1 MMSDYRGMT
10 PQNLTLESKNW
21 TLGGNGGSKFVKTS
35 SDIIYGCP
43 LDGFQ
48 TFVFESHWQNFKSFY
63 SQHWQINQLKKN
75 VRRSKTYL
83 CSYFQKISILP
94 SKNPKTTKYLQLLS
108 CIKCYDL
115 NKNVYEGIIF
125 YYLQLHLPFSDIITY
140 LHIIQTCK

>member
-1 MMSDYRGMT
+1 MEFQLKNQQFQKNQLNQQKILLFLLRERPLMMSDYRGMT

-63 SQHWQINQLKKN
+63 SQH
-75 VRRSKTYL
+75 
-83 CSYFQKISILP
+83 
-94 SKNPKTTKYLQLLS
+94 
-108 CIKCYDL
+108 
-115 NKNVYEGIIF
+115 
-125 YYLQLHLPFSDIITY
+125 
-140 LHIIQTCK
+140 